1 MIFIIH
7 KVIWNNSCTGTSIK
21 DGGVKLVLS
30 AQTRMNSY
38 KKKYKEKQQI
48 ITKFSDLLYIK
59 LNGNNSD

>member
-1 MIFIIH
+1 M
-7 KVIWNNSCTGTSIK
+7 NN
-21 DGGVKLVLS
+21 
-30 AQTRMNSY
+30 Y